1 MKPETQD
8 TVTIAPSVLLAIIK
22 QAALDVRGVVRM
34 GIIPVDVV
42 RLLRSH
48 PAANGVVL
56 DIAEDEYVEVDV
68 YLVVG
73 PGTQMREVGKAVQK
87 SIIRSVEDLVGMSVT
102 RVSVHIEDVDYL
114 PADA

>member
-1 MKPETQD
+1 MEPKTQD
-8 TVTIAPSVLLAIIK
+8 TVTIAPSVLLAIVK

-34 GIIPVDVV
+34 GIIPVAVD
-42 RLLRSH
+42 RLLRSQ

-56 DIAEDEYVEVDV
+56 AIAEDERVEADV

-73 PGTQMREVGKAVQK
+73 AGTQMREVGKAVQK
-87 SIIRSVEDLVGMSVT
+87 SIIRAVEDLVGMNVT

-114 PADA
+114 PADG